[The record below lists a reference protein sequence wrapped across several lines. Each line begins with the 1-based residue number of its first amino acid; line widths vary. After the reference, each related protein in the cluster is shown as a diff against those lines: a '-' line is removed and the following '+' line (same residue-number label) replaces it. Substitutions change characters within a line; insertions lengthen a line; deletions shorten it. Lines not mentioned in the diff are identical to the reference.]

1 MDGPRS
7 HKHHSVDV
15 DLVRAVTALRRP
27 GLVVAA
33 ARPTPTNRALA
44 DAARRIGMDA
54 VLATA
59 AEAGDRADSGDV
71 VLARIDVL
79 PTLDGVDPGLGAIG
93 MLGERGVRVLN
104 PPAALVAAHDKLE
117 TAQLIEAAGLP
128 HPTTVHVTGEVLP
141 VLPLPVVVKP
151 RFGSWGK
158 DVVRCDSESELIAC
172 LHSIRRRSWYRRHGA
187 LVQTLIPPQ
196 GRDLRFVVAGGE
208 VIGAIERIPA
218 PGEWR
223 TNVALGAERRP
234 VDPPEAG
241 CALALAAARAVG
253 ADLVGIDLLPDGEG
267 GYVVLELNGAVEFTQ
282 DYSLVEGDVF
292 ERALLAA
299 LHEVSEAEDD
309 VEPDAAAPALV

>member
-1 MDGPRS
+1 MRDAGNRTPD
-7 HKHHSVDV
+7 SVD
-15 DLVRAVTALRRP
+15 LELARMVTAFRRP
-27 GLVVAA
+27 GILVAA
-33 ARPTPTNRALA
+33 EHATPTNLALVE
-44 DAARRIGMDA
+44 AARRLGMHGEVVSAADA
-54 VLATA
+54 VDA
-59 AEAGDRADSGDV
+59 AEADDV
-71 VLARIDVL
+71 VLARVDVR

-93 MLGERGVRVLN
+93 VVAERGVRVLN
-104 PPAALVAAHDKLE
+104 PPPALVAAHDKLE
-117 TAQLIEAAGLP
+117 TARLLGCAGLP
-128 HPTTVHVTGEVLP
+128 HPTTVHVTGDVLP

-158 DVVRCDSESELIAC
+158 DVVLCRTESELIGC
-172 LHSIRRRSWYRRHGA
+172 LRAMRRRSWYRRHGA
-187 LVQTLIPPQ
+187 LVQTLVPPQ
-196 GRDLRFVVAGGE
+196 NRDLRFVVAGGE
-208 VIGAIERIPA
+208 VIGAIERIPP

-223 TNVALGAERRP
+223 TNVALGATRHH

-282 DYSLVEGDVF
+282 DYALGEGDVF

-299 LHEVSEAEDD
+299 LHEPDEADD